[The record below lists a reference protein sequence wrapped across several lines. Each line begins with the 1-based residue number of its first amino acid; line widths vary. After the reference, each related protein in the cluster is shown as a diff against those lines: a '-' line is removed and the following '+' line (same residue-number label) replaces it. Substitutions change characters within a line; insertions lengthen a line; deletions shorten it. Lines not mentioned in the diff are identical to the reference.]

1 MVNNSTAAEWR
12 PAVEINL
19 DDTNVIAFTAAV
31 ENFQKQSEEMP
42 RTPIGLS
49 DGWHTI
55 TPQLAELL
63 LRHNVAGNNRKVS
76 LTTVRYYA
84 RQMKAGVW
92 MRTGQPIILSDQEVL
107 LDAQHRAW
115 AGYLSG
121 TPFDSYVVTNVPH
134 FENMFAYID
143 NGKVRTAKDALF
155 TAGVNGLSAVIAGA
169 VQLARFY
176 DIDAF
181 GVLKN
186 KHVDR
191 ATPAEVLTYATAN
204 PMLAE
209 AAHLQIGEYK
219 AATKLIGYADIAVFA
234 AWKILESFGQEML
247 DHFMSDLGS
256 SEPLDEGNPI
266 LSLRKKFTEN
276 KSSPDPMPK
285 RHALGYLTKV
295 FSAWRL
301 EQPMRRLFL
310 KTDEKWPLFKD
321 TSVDVA
327 A

>member
-1 MVNNSTAAEWR
+1 
-12 PAVEINL
+12 
-19 DDTNVIAFTAAV
+19 
-31 ENFQKQSEEMP
+31 
-42 RTPIGLS
+42 LS

-55 TPQLAELL
+55 TPQLAEQLAASQCGRQQSQGQPYDRSL
-63 LRHNVAGNNRKVS
+63 LRSSDEGRRLDA
-76 LTTVRYYA
+76 
-84 RQMKAGVW
+84 
-92 MRTGQPIILSDQEVL
+92 RTGQPIILSDQEVL
-107 LDAQHRAW
+107 PQHRAW

-134 FENMFAYID
+134 FETGDDSREA
-143 NGKVRTAKDALF
+143 
-155 TAGVNGLSAVIAGA
+155 
-169 VQLARFY
+169 
-176 DIDAF
+176 IDAGSEQ
-181 GVLKN
+181 GVKN

-234 AWKILESFGQEML
+234 ACKILESFGQEML

-266 LSLRKKFTEN
+266 PSLRKKFTEN